1 MRVVRCC
8 AFDMRFVNDRYFRAR
23 APKGVTMT
31 GKRVVMATALALLA
45 AGLIPLS
52 TASAKVPG
60 PNGRIAFSQFDPA
73 FEQKSTYTINPD
85 GTALRRLFERGS
97 ELAHWAP
104 WGRQIAIFCCDD
116 GMVAHIINPDTQRFR
131 ELPSHYPA
139 LELHCGFSWSR
150 DGRLACE
157 TFGVT
162 DPRLTG
168 IYSMRS
174 RDGRGLRR
182 ITTNPGGDDIPGD
195 YSPNGRNLVFIRM
208 NQRGNI
214 AGLFVKTLGIGRAH
228 RTTPPG
234 FLTLGD
240 SRGSW
245 SPQGNKIVFATQTAP
260 NRQPSLWIVRADGSQ
275 LHRLH
280 IPRDCGGLASDPQAV
295 GCFQPSWS
303 PNGHRIAFVRS
314 NPGGGVDIY
323 TVSAEGH
330 GLIRVTRSGRAVE
343 PDWGPHPL
351 IHSG

>member
-1 MRVVRCC
+1 
-8 AFDMRFVNDRYFRAR
+8 
-23 APKGVTMT
+23 MT
-31 GKRVVMATALALLA
+31 GKRVLMATAFALVG

-52 TASAKVPG
+52 TANAKVPG
-60 PNGRIAFSQFDPA
+60 PNGRIAFSQYDPA

-85 GTALRRLFERGS
+85 GTALRPLFQRGS

-116 GMVAHIINPDTQRFR
+116 GMVAHIINPDTKRFR
-131 ELPSHYPA
+131 ELPNHYPA

-157 TFGVT
+157 AFGVT

-195 YSPNGRNLVFIRM
+195 YSPNGRSLVFIRM

-228 RTTPPG
+228 RITPPG
-234 FLTLGD
+234 FLTLAD

-245 SPQGNKIVFATQTAP
+245 SPQGNKIVFATQTTP

-280 IPRDCGGLASDPQAV
+280 IPRDCGGLVRDPQAV

-314 NPGGGVDIY
+314 NPGNGVDIY

-330 GLIRVTRSGRAVE
+330 GLIRVTHSGRAVE

-351 IHSG
+351 IHPG